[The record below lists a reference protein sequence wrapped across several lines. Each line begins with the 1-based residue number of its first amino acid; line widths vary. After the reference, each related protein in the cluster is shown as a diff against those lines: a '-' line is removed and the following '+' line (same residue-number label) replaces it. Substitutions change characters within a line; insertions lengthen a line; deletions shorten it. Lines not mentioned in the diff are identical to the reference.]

1 MRSSCSRDGRQS
13 RSHLAPSLVISL
25 DQHHLNGG
33 PVIQADIECAV
44 RLDANVL
51 ISGGDSA
58 ARAAL
63 ARLIHE
69 RSAGKQRSLVVV
81 GGGGPIRQQPN
92 TDDAAPWP
100 VSEAA
105 GGTLFIEE
113 LAALDRDA
121 QQQLM
126 RLLDRGAEFVTDL
139 DRDTR
144 IISATAHDL
153 QSPIAASRFNSELFY
168 RLNVIHIALG
178 ATRRLAKP
186 STVH

>member
-1 MRSSCSRDGRQS
+1 M
-13 RSHLAPSLVISL
+13 
-25 DQHHLNGG
+25 
-33 PVIQADIECAV
+33 IQADIECAV

-58 ARAAL
+58 ARTAL
-63 ARLIHE
+63 ARLIHQ
-69 RSAGKQRSLVVV
+69 RSAGKQRTLVVV
-81 GGGGPIRQQPN
+81 GGGGPIRQQPD
-92 TDDAAPWP
+92 TDDPAPWP
-100 VSEAA
+100 VAEAA

-126 RLLDRGAEFVTDL
+126 RLLDRSAEFVTDL

-144 IISATAHDL
+144 IISGTAHDL
-153 QSPIAASRFNSELFY
+153 HDPIAASWFKTELFY

-178 ATRRLAKP
+178 ATRRVAKP
-186 STVH
+186 STIH